1 MGSYHSRYS
10 HLGHAALRTIERR
23 TAHAQREAVASRLR
37 PRDMELVLAIHA
49 HKSIT
54 AAAAELG
61 LTQPAA
67 SRALRDIEQLL
78 RVHLFDRDRA
88 KGMSLTGAG
97 ELVLARARAMLADY
111 RSLAS
116 ELDAY
121 RAGIGGRLR
130 LGIIPFVS
138 GPLIE
143 SLIAELTGE
152 RQRMSVAVTEAPTTT
167 LLEELRLQNLDAV
180 IGRCSTAPL
189 PPGLAQET
197 LIRQKG
203 CLLAHPQ
210 SPWVRSE
217 RIKLADL
224 GAAVWLLPPQG
235 TPTRAAINAVFAKAM
250 LAPPVAT
257 VEASSTRIIHLTLRA
272 NPHMLSIVPS
282 DAGYD
287 IQRLGGVRRL
297 PFPVALD
304 MPPVGLISAARHRDT
319 PVVRNL
325 RSTLREIVRR
335 RHHG

>member
-1 MGSYHSRYS
+1 M
-10 HLGHAALRTIERR
+10 
-23 TAHAQREAVASRLR
+23 
-37 PRDMELVLAIHA
+37 LAIHE

-54 AAAAELG
+54 AAAVELG
-61 LTQPAA
+61 ITQPGA

-88 KGMSLTGAG
+88 NGMSLTGAG
-97 ELVLARARAMLADY
+97 ELVLARARALLADY
-111 RSLAS
+111 RSLTT

-121 RAGIGGRLR
+121 RAGTGGRLR

-143 SLIAELTGE
+143 SLIAELTGKS
-152 RQRMSVAVTEAPTTT
+152 QRMSVTVTEAPTTT
-167 LLEELRLQNLDAV
+167 LLDELRMQRLDAV

-197 LIRQKG
+197 LIRQEG
-203 CLLAHPQ
+203 CLLVHAQNPL
-210 SPWVRSE
+210 VRSQ

-224 GAAVWLLPPQG
+224 GAFSWLLPPDG
-235 TPTRAAINAVFAKAM
+235 TPTRTAINAVFAKAM

-257 VEASSTRIIHLTLRA
+257 VEASSTKIIHLTLRA
-272 NPHMLSIVPS
+272 NPRMLSIVPS
-282 DAGYD
+282 DAGHD

-325 RSTLREIVRR
+325 RGILREIVRKR
-335 RHHG
+335 RDA

>member
-1 MGSYHSRYS
+1 
-10 HLGHAALRTIERR
+10 
-23 TAHAQREAVASRLR
+23 
-37 PRDMELVLAIHA
+37 MELVLAIHE

-54 AAAAELG
+54 AAAVELG

-88 KGMSLTGAG
+88 NGMSLTGAG
-97 ELVLARARAMLADY
+97 ELVVARARVLLADY
-111 RSLAS
+111 RSLIS

-121 RAGIGGRLR
+121 RAGTGGRLR

-143 SLIAELTGE
+143 SLVAELTGE
-152 RQRMSVAVTEAPTTT
+152 SQRMSVTVTEAPTTT
-167 LLEELRLQNLDAV
+167 LLEELRMQKLDAV

-197 LIRQKG
+197 LIRQDG
-203 CLLAHPQ
+203 CLLVHAQNPL
-210 SPWVRSE
+210 VRSQ

-224 GAAVWLLPPQG
+224 RTFAWLLPPEG
-235 TPTRAAINAVFAKAM
+235 TPTRTAINAVFAKAM

-257 VEASSTRIIHLTLRA
+257 VEASSTKIIHLTLRV
-272 NPHMLSIVPS
+272 NPRMLSIVPS
-282 DAGYD
+282 DAGHD

-297 PFPVALD
+297 PFPVPLD

-325 RSTLREIVRR
+325 RGILREIVRR
-335 RHHG
+335 RREA

>member
-1 MGSYHSRYS
+1 MK
-10 HLGHAALRTIERR
+10 HAALRTGERR
-23 TAHAQREAVASRLR
+23 PTNAQREAVVTRLR
-37 PRDMELVLAIHA
+37 PRDMELVLAVHA

-54 AAAAELG
+54 AAAVELG

-97 ELVLARARAMLADY
+97 ELVLARARALLADY
-111 RSLAS
+111 RSLTS

-121 RAGIGGRLR
+121 REGTGGHLR

-152 RQRMSVAVTEAPTTT
+152 RQRMSVTVTEAPTTT
-167 LLEELRLQNLDAV
+167 LLEELRLQNLDAA

-189 PPGLAQET
+189 PPGLAQEP
-197 LIRQKG
+197 LIRQDG
-203 CLLAHPQ
+203 CLLVHPQ
-210 SPWVRSE
+210 NPLVRRE
-217 RIKLADL
+217 RIRLADL
-224 GAAVWLLPPQG
+224 CAFAWLLPPEG

-257 VEASSTRIIHLTLRA
+257 VEASSTRIIHLTLRV
-272 NPHMLSIVPS
+272 NPRMLSIVPS
-282 DAGYD
+282 DAGHD
-287 IQRLGGVRRL
+287 IQTLGGVRRL
-297 PFPVALD
+297 PFPVPLD

-335 RHHG
+335 RRDV

>member
-1 MGSYHSRYS
+1 MDSCHFWYIHVRDPN
-10 HLGHAALRTIERR
+10 LRTVDRR
-23 TAHAQREAVASRLR
+23 TASALREAVANRLR

-49 HKSIT
+49 CKSIT

-78 RVHLFDRDRA
+78 RVHLFNRDRA
-88 KGMSLTGAG
+88 RGMSLTGAG

-111 RSLAS
+111 RSLAA

-121 RAGIGGRLR
+121 RAGTGGRLR
-130 LGIIPFVS
+130 LGVIPFVS
-138 GPLIE
+138 GALIE

-152 RQRMSVAVTEAPTTT
+152 RQRMSVIVTEAPTTA
-167 LLEELRLQNLDAV
+167 LMEDLRLQNLDAV

-189 PPGLAQET
+189 AGLVQEP
-197 LIRQKG
+197 LIRQVG
-203 CLLAHPQ
+203 CLLMHPEN
-210 SPWVRSE
+210 PLLRKE
-217 RIKLADL
+217 RIRLADL
-224 GAAVWLLPPQG
+224 SAFAWLLPPEG

-257 VEASSTRIIHLTLRA
+257 VEASSTKIICLTLRV
-272 NPHMLSIVPS
+272 NTRMLSIVPS
-282 DAGYD
+282 DAGHD
-287 IQRLGGVRRL
+287 IQRLGAVRCL
-297 PFPVALD
+297 PFPVPLD

-325 RSTLREIVRR
+325 RSTLRELVRKGR
-335 RHHG
+335 DT